1 MTIAEIERIHGQ
13 PVDNMQLFRKTTTAD
28 KVIYTGV
35 PLKNWHRLIQKAK
48 ETQDFDQIKYLLIR
62 TSIEPQVR
70 YYPVCLLLDNDR
82 HPAWF
87 AEDAYQRL
95 HAKVAMS
102 FTGRVKSVLC
112 SLRSLA
118 S

>member
-1 MTIAEIERIHGQ
+1 MTIERIHGL
-13 PVDNMQLFRKTTTAD
+13 PVDTMELFRKTTTD
-28 KVIYTGV
+28 SKVIYTGV

-62 TSIEPQVR
+62 TTTEPQIR
-70 YYPVCLLLDNDR
+70 YYPVCLLLDVER

-102 FTGRVKSVLC
+102 LTTRLKSVLC

>member
-1 MTIAEIERIHGQ
+1 MTIERIHGL
-13 PVDNMQLFRKTTTAD
+13 PVDSMELFRKTTTAD

-62 TSIEPQVR
+62 TTTEPQVR
-70 YYPVCLLLDNDR
+70 YYPVCLLLDTHR
-82 HPAWF
+82 QTPWF

-95 HAKVAMS
+95 HAKVA
-102 FTGRVKSVLC
+102 T
-112 SLRSLA
+112 SLA
-118 S
+118 FKLRKAFSRLKSIS

>member
-1 MTIAEIERIHGQ
+1 MTTTEIERIHGQ

-35 PLKNWHRLIQKAK
+35 PFKNWHRLIQKAK

-62 TSIEPQVR
+62 TTTEPQVR
-70 YYPVCLLLDNDR
+70 YYPVCLLLDTDR

-95 HAKVAMS
+95 HAKVAVS
-102 FTGRVKSVLC
+102 FTGRLKSVLC
-112 SLRSLA
+112 CLRSL
-118 S
+118 SS

>member
-1 MTIAEIERIHGQ
+1 MTIERIHGQ
-13 PVDNMQLFRKTTTAD
+13 PVDSMELFRKTTTAD

-62 TSIEPQVR
+62 TTTEPQVR
-70 YYPVCLLLDNDR
+70 YYPVCLLLDTDR

-102 FTGRVKSVLC
+102 LTTRLKSVLGR
-112 SLRSLA
+112 LRSL
-118 S
+118 SS